1 MLRPRSTFSN
11 CSWNPGSEQKFV
23 SQKALYATSTILILC
38 RKEKNISTKGKKKS
52 STRQESPPQLRP
64 ARTDGAA
71 PPARSH
77 HHRKD
82 GAGQTGNGAMREEQ
96 EDCTIRSDVC
106 KSSSPRRRRHT
117 TRTSACPIRSEPL
130 PMMPSE
136 LSPSSSSLLHPPPPL
151 VWAHLARR
159 GSRHGSAS
167 PRKLPALSVT
177 SKGNKREVG

>member
-1 MLRPRSTFSN
+1 MLIQKRENAASSINIQQLFME
-11 CSWNPGSEQKFV
+11 PGIWAEV
-23 SQKALYATSTILILC
+23 CCQKALYATSTILILC

-96 EDCTIRSDVC
+96 EDCTIQ
-106 KSSSPRRRRHT
+106 PAAAT
-117 TRTSACPIRSEPL
+117 THDAHQRLPDTIRAFADDAERAL
-130 PMMPSE
+130 AVVIIA
-136 LSPSSSSLLHPPPPL
+136 PPPTTTPR
-151 VWAHLARR
+151 VGAFGPSWFA
-159 GSRHGSAS
+159 SRLGV
-167 PRKLPALSVT
+167 PAKTTGIKRDLE
-177 SKGNKREVG
+177 GKREVG